1 MLQTPFFLRKTL
13 SALGASLLALLAQP
27 TLAQSP
33 PADTRIPAAVDAALQ
48 RAKIPRDAVSL
59 LVMNV
64 DGKSP
69 PSLAWRTHQAMNP
82 ASVMKLVTTYA
93 ALDQLGPAYVWR
105 TPVYL
110 GGPVVDGALR
120 GNLYIQGQGDPKL
133 VLERLWLMLRR
144 LQGMGI
150 KVIVG
155 DIVLDRSAFQLPT
168 HDAAVFDNEPWRPY
182 NASPDALLINY
193 KAVALN
199 IAPDT
204 GAGIARIQ
212 YDPPMFG
219 MENQQTVALAAPT
232 LIAAIGAA
240 KCSWT

>member
-1 MLQTPFFLRKTL
+1 
-13 SALGASLLALLAQP
+13 
-27 TLAQSP
+27 
-33 PADTRIPAAVDAALQ
+33 VDAALQ

-64 DGKSP
+64 DGRSP
-69 PSLAWRTHQAMNP
+69 PNLAWRTHQAMNP

-150 KVIVG
+150 KVIVA
-155 DIVLDRSAFQLPT
+155 ISCWT
-168 HDAAVFDNEPWRPY
+168 
-182 NASPDALLINY
+182 
-193 KAVALN
+193 
-199 IAPDT
+199 
-204 GAGIARIQ
+204 
-212 YDPPMFG
+212 
-219 MENQQTVALAAPT
+219 AAPFSCPRMMRRYST
-232 LIAAIGAA
+232 TSPGGL
-240 KCSWT
+240 

>member
-27 TLAQSP
+27 ALAQSLT
-33 PADTRIPAAVDAALQ
+33 ADTRIPAAVDAALQ

-64 DGKSP
+64 DGRSP
-69 PSLAWRTHQAMNP
+69 PNLAWRTHQAMNP

-120 GNLYIQGQGDPKL
+120 GNLCFNQGSHFIFTHGLWQKL
-133 VLERLWLMLRR
+133 ADDINFKLLFLCQIFPPIGSKNCQRFLALFDLF
-144 LQGMGI
+144 LQN
-150 KVIVG
+150 
-155 DIVLDRSAFQLPT
+155 F
-168 HDAAVFDNEPWRPY
+168 
-182 NASPDALLINY
+182 
-193 KAVALN
+193 
-199 IAPDT
+199 
-204 GAGIARIQ
+204 
-212 YDPPMFG
+212 
-219 MENQQTVALAAPT
+219 
-232 LIAAIGAA
+232 
-240 KCSWT
+240 